1 MKSNRKTK
9 TKPKAPTPTLR
20 AQQLDARKR
29 RAYQHAEHVLLT
41 RSWILHLATA
51 AFVAKRDTQ
60 TARLDQHRTRCSDE
74 LCVALLLAREWSLDA
89 TGTGTTSGI
98 SDPTGNAAI
107 AGHRNLHTGL
117 VQLITDGLNVRSVR
131 EVIAA
136 ADRIDRC
143 LDHLDIANTRN
154 SPAFDRGTLHCENT
168 GRGSCAR
175 CGRWCEGTRSK
186 TLADGTHQRED
197 RLKEVEHHM
206 LCDTCSK
213 AWRRRTDPK
222 ATIEEWITA

>member
-1 MKSNRKTK
+1 MRKRK
-9 TKPKAPTPTLR
+9 PKPKAPTPSLR

-29 RAYQHAEHVLLT
+29 RAHQHAEHVLLT
-41 RSWILHLATA
+41 RSWIAHLTTA
-51 AFVAKRDTQ
+51 AFLTERDTQ
-60 TARLDQHRTRCSDE
+60 ATRINQHRKRCTDE

-98 SDPTGNAAI
+98 ADPTGNAAI
-107 AGHRNLHTGL
+107 AGHRNIHTGL
-117 VQLITDGLNVRSVR
+117 VRLIREGLNVRSVR

-143 LDHLDIANTRN
+143 LDHIDIANNRN
-154 SPAFDRGTLHCENT
+154 APAFDRETLHRKNT
-168 GRGSCAR
+168 ARGSCAR

-186 TLADGTHQRED
+186 TLADGTRQRED

-206 LCDTCSK
+206 LCDTCCK
-213 AWRRRTDPK
+213 AWRRRTDHSQP
-222 ATIEEWITA
+222 IEEWIGEWT

>member
-1 MKSNRKTK
+1 MSKRKA
-9 TKPKAPTPTLR
+9 KPKTPTPSLR

-41 RSWILHLATA
+41 RSWIAHLTTA

-98 SDPTGNAAI
+98 ADPTGNAAI

-143 LDHLDIANTRN
+143 LDHLDIANNRN
-154 SPAFDRGTLHCENT
+154 TSAFDRETLHRKNT
-168 GRGSCAR
+168 ARGSCAR
-175 CGRWCEGTRSK
+175 CGRWCEGTRAK
-186 TLADGTHQRED
+186 TLDDGTRQPED
-197 RLKEVEHHM
+197 RLKSVSTHR
-206 LCDTCSK
+206 LCDTCK
-213 AWRRRTDPK
+213 HAWDRRDDDEP
-222 ATIEEWITA
+222 IEEWIVDDGRT